1 MPGVSH
7 PVRTLAGLAAAVLI
21 GTVAAG
27 VDASPAYAGSTY
39 VEADPSTVNAGGRV
53 TIRASC
59 GDDNT
64 SQATVESDAFGRVIV
79 MPDQDVLTGQVTVPG
94 SKRPGRYPVD
104 LQCQNGNTA
113 TTTLTVTG
121 TAHPTRGPDAGGGG
135 TASASAG
142 SGGSALLVGGIA
154 AIGLGAGIGLFAM
167 RRRRAGSGA

>member
-1 MPGVSH
+1 MRKSRQ
-7 PVRTLAGLAAAVLI
+7 PVRTLAGLAMAVLI
-21 GTVAAG
+21 GIATVLAA
-27 VDASPAYAGSTY
+27 ATPAYAGSTY
-39 VEADPSTVNAGGRV
+39 VEAEPSTVQAGERL

-59 GDDNT
+59 GDDNN

-79 MPDQDVLTGQVTVPG
+79 TPDQGLLTGQVTVPG

-135 TASASAG
+135 TASAGTGA
-142 SGGSALLVGGIA
+142 GGSALLAGGIA
-154 AIGLGAGIGLFAM
+154 AVGLGVGIGLLAM
-167 RRRRAGSGA
+167 RRRRADSGA